1 MVLTIFLLFL
11 QIMLLTWLKPN
22 DSLRCALSGPRQ
34 RLMRPIYKSLPQE
47 QIHRTSTTL
56 LAGGMPNQ
64 SAEELKR
71 RAQMT
76 PEELAADRTLG
87 KQILLGLCILWATN
101 FAVIEQIFE
110 ACPGL
115 HPSLYSFIRFGIA
128 SVILLPTY
136 VTKLTDTRL
145 VKNAFIVGVCIF
157 AGYIGQALGLAN
169 GSTPEKVS
177 FIASLVVV
185 YVPLL
190 QGFLRKDFSGTVWSS
205 VILALIGIAALE
217 LGGSSQPTSGD
228 LYALGQPIGFGTS
241 YILLE
246 KVLKGKDA
254 SLFDDS
260 TDEGFTKKPRECSVP
275 PDPAAVTGLRILF
288 ITLASAGWALA
299 SGQDLGKVQEV
310 LQNPLAIDDLIYTG
324 VISTALGIFLQT
336 LGSSKVKATD
346 VSIIFAAEPVFAT
359 AFAVFYLGS
368 VCSPQ
373 DIFGGGLVLVACVA
387 NEYDFAGRKWRA

>member
-1 MVLTIFLLFL
+1 M
-11 QIMLLTWLKPN
+11 K
-22 DSLRCALSGPRQ
+22 
-34 RLMRPIYKSLPQE
+34 RL
-47 QIHRTSTTL
+47 
-56 LAGGMPNQ
+56 
-64 SAEELKR
+64 
-71 RAQMT
+71 AQMT
-76 PEELAADRTLG
+76 PEELAAERTLG

-115 HPSLYSFIRFGIA
+115 HPSLYSLIRFGIA

-145 VKNAFIVGVCIF
+145 VKNSFIVGVCIF

-177 FIASLVVV
+177 FIASLVVI

-190 QGFLRKDFSGTVWSS
+190 QGFLKKDFSDTVWSS

-217 LGGSSQPTSGD
+217 LGGSSRPTLGD

-254 SLFDDS
+254 SLFDNPSD
-260 TDEGFTKKPRECSVP
+260 DGFNEKSRELSMP

-310 LQNPLAIDDLIYTG
+310 LQNPLAIDDIIYTG
-324 VISTALGIFLQT
+324 AISTALGIFLQT

-368 VCSPQ
+368 VCSTQ
-373 DIFGGGLVLVACVA
+373 DILGGSLVLIACVA

>member
-1 MVLTIFLLFL
+1 MLFL
-11 QIMLLTWLKPN
+11 QIMLLTWLKHS
-22 DSLRCALSGPRQ
+22 DSFRCALSGPRQ
-34 RLMRPIYKSLPQE
+34 RLRRPIYKIHPLE
-47 QIHRTSTTL
+47 QVHCTSTAL
-56 LAGGMPNQ
+56 LAGGAPNR
-64 SAEELKR
+64 SPEEMKR
-71 RAQMT
+71 LAQMT
-76 PEELAADRTLG
+76 PEELAAERTLG

-115 HPSLYSFIRFGIA
+115 HPSLYSLIRFGIA

-145 VKNAFIVGVCIF
+145 VKNSFIVGVCIF

-190 QGFLRKDFSGTVWSS
+190 QGFLKKDFSDTVWSS

-217 LGGSSQPTSGD
+217 LGGSSRPILGD

-254 SLFDDS
+254 SLFDNPSD
-260 TDEGFTKKPRECSVP
+260 DGFNEKSRELSMP

-310 LQNPLAIDDLIYTG
+310 LQNPLAIDDIIYTG
-324 VISTALGIFLQT
+324 AISTALGIFLQT

-368 VCSPQ
+368 VCSAQ
-373 DIFGGGLVLVACVA
+373 DILGGSLVLIACVA

>member
-1 MVLTIFLLFL
+1 MTRVMYFALAF
-11 QIMLLTWLKPN
+11 MLWCSTCESWSIVPIHI
-22 DSLRCALSGPRQ
+22 GPRHLSLTRTHLYSRKPCQ
-34 RLMRPIYKSLPQE
+34 GLLLPKSKTRLS
-47 QIHRTSTTL
+47 
-56 LAGGMPNQ
+56 AGGASQQNK
-64 SAEELKR
+64 EELER
-71 RAQMT
+71 LAQMT
-76 PEELAADRTLG
+76 PEERAADRTLG
-87 KQILLGLCILWATN
+87 KQILLGLCLLWATN

-115 HPSLYSFIRFGIA
+115 HPSLYSLIRFGIA

-136 VTKLTDTRL
+136 ATKLTETRL
-145 VKNAFIVGVCIF
+145 VKNAFTVGVCIF

-190 QGFLRKDFSGTVWSS
+190 QGFIKRDFSDTVWSS
-205 VILALIGIAALE
+205 VLLALIGIAALE
-217 LGGSSQPTSGD
+217 LGGSSQPSLGD
-228 LYALGQPIGFGTS
+228 LYALGQPVGFGTS

-246 KVLKGKDA
+246 KVLKGGEA
-254 SLFDDS
+254 SLFNE
-260 TDEGFTKKPRECSVP
+260 DESKLMEPENLIP

-299 SGQDLGKVQEV
+299 SGQDVSKVQEV
-310 LQNPLAIDDLIYTG
+310 LRNPLAMDDIIYTG
-324 VISTALGIFLQT
+324 VISTAFGIFLQT

-359 AFAVFYLGS
+359 AFSVFYLGS
-368 VCSPQ
+368 MCSTQ
-373 DIFGGGLVLVACVA
+373 DVLGGGLVLVACVA
-387 NEYDFAGRKWRA
+387 NEYDFVGRRWRG